1 MQDSSL
7 INQLI
12 SISIAAGDILMKH
25 REKGVEV
32 DIKSDNSP
40 VTEADKEADEFITK
54 HLSEIS
60 KIKIVSEEGRKDSLP
75 TESDF
80 WLVDP
85 LDGTKSF
92 IKGESEFTVNIGLI
106 QNNEAVLGVI
116 YQPVTNKLWYVGA
129 DGSAYYRQGMK
140 SDYAIYSSRHD
151 DSKNSIN
158 DLKLQTTN
166 KSINDELIV
175 VASKS
180 HLSKKTEQHLES
192 LKVKSFRSAASSL
205 KFCLVAQGDA
215 DYYPRLSPTMQWD
228 TAAGHAILNAA
239 GGSVCNPD
247 GTPFKYIIDVN
258 NIESL
263 RNGSFIA
270 KGWK

>member
-1 MQDSSL
+1 MQDTSL

-12 SISIAAGDILMKH
+12 SISITAGDILMKH

-32 DIKSDNSP
+32 DIKSDDSP
-40 VTEADKEADEFITK
+40 VTAADKEADKYITTELQK
-54 HLSEIS
+54 IS
-60 KIKIVSEEGRKDSLP
+60 DIKIVSEEGKKDSLP
-75 TESDF
+75 TESQF

-92 IKGESEFTVNIGLI
+92 IKGEAEFTVNIGLI
-106 QNNEAVLGVI
+106 KNNESTLGVI
-116 YQPVTNKLWYVGA
+116 YQPVTDKLWYVGA
-129 DGSAYYRQGMK
+129 DKKAYFVTGASLQDVGHIHEV
-140 SDYAIYSSRHD
+140 AINI
-151 DSKNSIN
+151 K
-158 DLKLQTTN
+158 TTN
-166 KSINDELIV
+166 KSIDDNLIV

-180 HLSKKTEQHLES
+180 HLSKETEKHLES
-192 LKVKSFRSAASSL
+192 LKVKSFKGAASSL
-205 KFCLVAQGDA
+205 KFCLVAQGEA

-247 GTPFKYIIDVN
+247 GSPFKYIIDVDDL
-258 NIESL
+258 ESL